1 MQNVFNYSSRDADR
15 GKMYIGH
22 SRLCVYLYVLRRILT
37 LLHRP
42 GCNLGEC

>member
-15 GKMYIGH
+15 GKMY
-22 SRLCVYLYVLRRILT
+22 SRLCVHLYVLRRILT